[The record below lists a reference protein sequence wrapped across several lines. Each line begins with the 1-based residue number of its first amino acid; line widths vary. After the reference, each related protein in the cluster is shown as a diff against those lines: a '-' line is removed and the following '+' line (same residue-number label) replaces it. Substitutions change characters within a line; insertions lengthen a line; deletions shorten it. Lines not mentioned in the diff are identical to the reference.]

1 MMCCWYSAACITRYS
16 NPLHIMVWLILTQ
29 RDLHS
34 ICDWCMDMGCR
45 TYMRVALCSP
55 LQPISYH
62 YQLQGG
68 RTCSSARIRNLATTV
83 IFASLLVSGERA
95 SPGCTSSRTTKQAHA
110 ILGIQTTWYHIPLYF
125 CRLGREWVVPSTPR
139 GRRVSKSTGI
149 NYWRVSFR
157 VDSLLTSDNAKR
169 RSTCLRCQ
177 SLQDYQ

>member
-1 MMCCWYSAACITRYS
+1 
-16 NPLHIMVWLILTQ
+16 
-29 RDLHS
+29 
-34 ICDWCMDMGCR
+34 MDMGCR

-83 IFASLLVSGERA
+83 IFASLLVGGERA

-139 GRRVSKSTGI
+139 GRRVSKSRNGDRLVSGVKVCKTI
-149 NYWRVSFR
+149 SSLTQIMRRKSNYNYSQERRAEPRVW
-157 VDSLLTSDNAKR
+157 K
-169 RSTCLRCQ
+169 
-177 SLQDYQ
+177 

>member
-1 MMCCWYSAACITRYS
+1 
-16 NPLHIMVWLILTQ
+16 
-29 RDLHS
+29 
-34 ICDWCMDMGCR
+34 
-45 TYMRVALCSP
+45 MRVALCSP

-139 GRRVSKSTGI
+139 GRRVSKCVKVCKTISSLTQI
-149 NYWRVSFR
+149 MRRKSNYNYSQERRAEPRVW
-157 VDSLLTSDNAKR
+157 K
-169 RSTCLRCQ
+169 
-177 SLQDYQ
+177 